1 MKRWQF
7 TLASLVGLSGFV
19 SIFTAFGYYADKTN
33 SSTFFLGLGVILVVG
48 TIAYI
53 AYKYNQQ
60 GGNQNKG

>member
-33 SSTFFLGLGVILVVG
+33 SSTLFLGLGVILVVG

-60 GGNQNKG
+60 GGNPNKG